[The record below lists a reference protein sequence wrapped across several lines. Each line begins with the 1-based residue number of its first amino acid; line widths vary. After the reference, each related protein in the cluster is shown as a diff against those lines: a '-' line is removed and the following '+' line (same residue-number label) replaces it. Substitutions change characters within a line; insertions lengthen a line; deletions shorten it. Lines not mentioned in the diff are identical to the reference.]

1 MYVDINKQELKKR
14 MALKGYNIKEFA
26 QACGVHVNTVS
37 VLLNQEKRQ
46 ITPKTLLVFAEV
58 LGVDAETL
66 IQ

>member
-26 QACGVHVNTVS
+26 QACGLNVGTIS
-37 VLLNQEKRQ
+37 LLLNKEKRKV
-46 ITPKTLLVFAEV
+46 TPKTLLIFAEV